1 LGRFPV
7 YKRFY
12 SKLELM
18 ISEEQNT
25 GLKAPPQSLEAEAA
39 VLGSML
45 SSREAVSKSL
55 QWLKPVHFYK
65 TSHQKIFSVMV
76 ELFNDNEQ
84 IDTISVS
91 DKLKKNKNLES
102 VGGAYFL
109 TGLVES
115 IPTTANVESYARIVL
130 EKSLLRQLIKVA
142 QDLSNEAYDDHRKA
156 EDILDRVEQSIFAIT
171 QTGLKGG
178 FQPLDKILYESFE
191 KLDSIAQKA
200 GGVIGVPSG
209 LTDLDDITSGFHPSD
224 LIIIAGRPSM
234 GKTALA
240 LNIARNAAID
250 HKVGVGIFSL
260 EMANSQLAMRLLCS
274 EAKVDSHLVRTGKL
288 PKEKWKNLSMNV
300 GTLADAPIYLDDSPG
315 ISVLEL
321 RAKARR
327 LKAEKNIGL
336 IIVDYLQLMQGPL
349 SESRQQEIS
358 NISRSLK
365 ALAKELDLPVIA
377 LSQLSRAVETRS
389 DRKPVLSDLRESGAI
404 EQDADVV
411 IFLYRPFVYTEE
423 ESDEG
428 KVHIIVAK
436 QRNGPVRTV
445 LASFI
450 SRYTSF
456 EDLSF
461 YGEED
466 IQVPF

>member
-1 LGRFPV
+1 
-7 YKRFY
+7 
-12 SKLELM
+12 M
-18 ISEEQNT
+18 MSEEQNT

-55 QWLKPVHFYK
+55 QWLRPIHFYK

-115 IPTTANVESYARIVL
+115 IPTTANVESYAKIVL

-156 EDILDRVEQSIFAIT
+156 EEILDRVEQSIFAIT

-178 FQPLDKILYESFE
+178 FQPLDKILHESFE
-191 KLDSIAQKA
+191 QLDSIAQKE

-209 LTDLDDITSGFHPSD
+209 LTDLDDVTSGFHPSD

-288 PKEKWKNLSMNV
+288 PKGKWKNLSMTV

-315 ISVLEL
+315 ISILEL

-336 IIVDYLQLMQGPL
+336 IIVDYLQLMQGPP

-389 DRKPVLSDLRESGAI
+389 DRKPILSDLRESGAI

-423 ESDEG
+423 ESDDG

-445 LASFI
+445 MASFI

>member
-1 LGRFPV
+1 
-7 YKRFY
+7 
-12 SKLELM
+12 M
-18 ISEEQNT
+18 MSEEQNT

-39 VLGSML
+39 VLGAML

-55 QWLKPVHFYK
+55 QWLRPIHFYK

-115 IPTTANVESYARIVL
+115 IPTTANVESYAKIVL

-156 EDILDRVEQSIFAIT
+156 EEILDRVEQSIFAIT

-178 FQPLDKILYESFE
+178 FQPLDKILHESFE
-191 KLDSIAQKA
+191 QLDSIAQKE

-209 LTDLDDITSGFHPSD
+209 LADLDDVTSGFHPSD

-240 LNIARNAAID
+240 LNIARNASID

-288 PKEKWKNLSMNV
+288 PKGKWKNLSMTV

-315 ISVLEL
+315 ISILEL

-336 IIVDYLQLMQGPL
+336 IIVDYLQLMQGPP

-389 DRKPVLSDLRESGAI
+389 DRKPILSDLRESGAI

-423 ESDEG
+423 ESDDG

-445 LASFI
+445 MASFI

>member
-1 LGRFPV
+1 
-7 YKRFY
+7 
-12 SKLELM
+12 M
-18 ISEEQNT
+18 MSEEQNT
-25 GLKAPPQSLEAEAA
+25 DLKAPPQSLEAEAA

-91 DKLKKNKNLES
+91 DKLKKNKILDS

-115 IPTTANVESYARIVL
+115 IPTTANVESYAKIVL

-142 QDLSNEAYDDHRKA
+142 QDLSNEAYDDHRRA

-178 FQPLDKILYESFE
+178 FQPLDKILHESFE
-191 KLDSIAQKA
+191 QLDSIAQKE

-209 LTDLDDITSGFHPSD
+209 LTDLDDVTSGFHPSD

-288 PKEKWKNLSMNV
+288 PKGKWKNLSMNV

-336 IIVDYLQLMQGPL
+336 IIVDYLQLMQGPP

-365 ALAKELDLPVIA
+365 ALAKELDIPVIA

-428 KVHIIVAK
+428 KVHIIIAK

-445 LASFI
+445 MASFI

>member
-1 LGRFPV
+1 
-7 YKRFY
+7 
-12 SKLELM
+12 M
-18 ISEEQNT
+18 ATDNQNT
-25 GLKAPPQSLEAEAA
+25 TLKAPPQSLEAEAA
-39 VLGSML
+39 VLGAML
-45 SSREAVSKSL
+45 SSREAVSKSI
-55 QWLKPVHFYK
+55 QWLKPDHFYK
-65 TSHQKIFSVMV
+65 TGHQKIFSAMV
-76 ELFNDNEQ
+76 KLFNDNEQ

-91 DKLKKNKNLES
+91 DLLKKQKVLES

-115 IPTTANVESYARIVL
+115 IPTTANVESYAKIVL

-156 EDILDRVEQSIFAIT
+156 EDILDRVERSIFSIT
-171 QTGLKGG
+171 QSGLRGG
-178 FQPLDKILYESFE
+178 FQPIDKILHESFE
-191 KLDSIAQKA
+191 QLDSISSKE

-209 LTDLDDITSGFHPSD
+209 LTDLDEVTAGFHPGD
-224 LIIIAGRPSM
+224 VIVIAGRPSM

-250 HKVGVGIFSL
+250 HKIGIGFFSL
-260 EMANSQLAMRLLCS
+260 EMANNQLAMRLLCT
-274 EAKVDSHLVRTGKL
+274 EAKVDSHLVRTGNL
-288 PKEKWKNLSMNV
+288 PRNQWVNLSTNV
-300 GTLADAPIYLDDSPG
+300 GTLAEAPIYLDDTPG

-327 LKAEKNIGL
+327 LKAEKDVGL
-336 IIVDYLQLMQGPL
+336 IIVDYLQLMQGPA

-365 ALAKELDLPVIA
+365 GLAKELNLPVIA
-377 LSQLSRAVETRS
+377 LSQLSRAVENRS
-389 DRKPVLSDLRESGAI
+389 DRRPLLSDLRESGAI

-411 IFLYRPFVYTEE
+411 IFLYRPFLYTQE
-423 ESDEG
+423 ESDDG

-445 LASFI
+445 MASFI

-456 EDLSF
+456 ENLS
-461 YGEED
+461 YYQEEEV
-466 IQVPF
+466 QVPF

>member
-1 LGRFPV
+1 
-7 YKRFY
+7 
-12 SKLELM
+12 M
-18 ISEEQNT
+18 SEERNT
-25 GLKAPPQSLEAEAA
+25 DLKAPPQSLEAEAA

-91 DKLKKNKNLES
+91 DKLKKNKILDS

-115 IPTTANVESYARIVL
+115 IPTTANVESYAKIVL

-142 QDLSNEAYDDHRKA
+142 QDLSNEAYDDHRRA

-178 FQPLDKILYESFE
+178 FQPLDKILHESFE
-191 KLDSIAQKA
+191 QLDSIAQKE

-209 LTDLDDITSGFHPSD
+209 LTDLDDVTSGFHPSD

-288 PKEKWKNLSMNV
+288 PKGKWKNLSMNV

-336 IIVDYLQLMQGPL
+336 IIVDYLQLMQGPP

-365 ALAKELDLPVIA
+365 ALAKELDIPVIA

-428 KVHIIVAK
+428 KVHIIIAK

-445 LASFI
+445 MASFI

>member
-1 LGRFPV
+1 
-7 YKRFY
+7 
-12 SKLELM
+12 M
-18 ISEEQNT
+18 ATDNQDT
-25 GLKAPPQSLEAEAA
+25 TLKAPPQSLEAEAA

-45 SSREAVSKSL
+45 SSREAVSKSI
-55 QWLKPVHFYK
+55 QWLKPYHFYK
-65 TSHQKIFSVMV
+65 TGHQKIFSVMV
-76 ELFNDNEQ
+76 KLFNDNEQ

-91 DKLKKNKNLES
+91 DLLKKQKVLES

-115 IPTTANVESYARIVL
+115 IPTTANVETYAKIVL

-156 EDILDRVEQSIFAIT
+156 DDILDRVEQSIFSIT
-171 QTGLKGG
+171 QSGLRGG
-178 FQPLDKILYESFE
+178 FQPIDKILHESFEQLDKISSKE
-191 KLDSIAQKA
+191 

-209 LTDLDDITSGFHPSD
+209 LTDLDEVTAGFHPGD

-250 HKVGVGIFSL
+250 HKTGIGFFSL
-260 EMANSQLAMRLLCS
+260 EMANNQLAMRLLCT
-274 EAKVDSHLVRTGKL
+274 EAKVDSHLVRTGNL
-288 PKEKWKNLSMNV
+288 PRNQWVNLSTNV
-300 GTLADAPIYLDDSPG
+300 GTLAEAPIYLDDTAG

-327 LKAEKNIGL
+327 LKAEKDVGL
-336 IIVDYLQLMQGPL
+336 IIVDYLQLMQGPA

-365 ALAKELDLPVIA
+365 GLAKELNLPVIA
-377 LSQLSRAVETRS
+377 LSQLSRAVENRS
-389 DRKPVLSDLRESGAI
+389 DRRPLLSDLRESGAI

-411 IFLYRPFVYTEE
+411 VFLYRPFLYTQE
-423 ESDEG
+423 ESDDG
-428 KVHIIVAK
+428 KAHIIVAK

-445 LASFI
+445 MASFI
-450 SRYTSF
+450 PRYTSF
-456 EDLSF
+456 ENLS
-461 YGEED
+461 YYQEEEV
-466 IQVPF
+466 QVPF

>member
-1 LGRFPV
+1 
-7 YKRFY
+7 
-12 SKLELM
+12 M
-18 ISEEQNT
+18 ATDNQNT
-25 GLKAPPQSLEAEAA
+25 TLKAPPQSLEAEAA
-39 VLGSML
+39 VLGAML
-45 SSREAVSKSL
+45 SSREAVSKSI
-55 QWLKPVHFYK
+55 QWLKPDHFYK
-65 TSHQKIFSVMV
+65 TGHQKIFSAMV
-76 ELFNDNEQ
+76 KLFNDNEQ

-91 DKLKKNKNLES
+91 DLLKKQKVLES

-115 IPTTANVESYARIVL
+115 IPTTANVESYAKIVL

-156 EDILDRVEQSIFAIT
+156 EDILDRVERSIFSIT
-171 QTGLKGG
+171 QSGLRGG
-178 FQPLDKILYESFE
+178 FQPIDKILHESFE
-191 KLDSIAQKA
+191 QLDSISSKE

-209 LTDLDDITSGFHPSD
+209 LTDLDEVTAGFHPGD
-224 LIIIAGRPSM
+224 FIVIAGRPSM

-250 HKVGVGIFSL
+250 HKIGIGFFSL
-260 EMANSQLAMRLLCS
+260 EMANNQLAMRLLCT
-274 EAKVDSHLVRTGKL
+274 EAKVDSHLVRTGNL
-288 PKEKWKNLSMNV
+288 PRNQWVNLSTNV
-300 GTLADAPIYLDDSPG
+300 GTLAEAPIYLDDTPG

-327 LKAEKNIGL
+327 LKAEKDVGL
-336 IIVDYLQLMQGPL
+336 IIVDYLQLMQGPA

-365 ALAKELDLPVIA
+365 GLAKELNLPVIA
-377 LSQLSRAVETRS
+377 LSQLSRAVENRS
-389 DRKPVLSDLRESGAI
+389 DRRPLLSDLRESGAI

-411 IFLYRPFVYTEE
+411 IFLYRPFLYTQED
-423 ESDEG
+423 SDDG

-445 LASFI
+445 MASFI
-450 SRYTSF
+450 ARYTSF
-456 EDLSF
+456 ENLS
-461 YGEED
+461 YYQEEEV
-466 IQVPF
+466 QVPF

>member
-7 YKRFY
+7 YKGFY

-18 ISEEQNT
+18 MSEEQNT

-39 VLGSML
+39 VLGAML

-55 QWLKPVHFYK
+55 QWLRPIHFYK

-115 IPTTANVESYARIVL
+115 IPTTANVESYAKIVL

-156 EDILDRVEQSIFAIT
+156 EEILDRVEQSIFAIT

-178 FQPLDKILYESFE
+178 FQPLDKILHESFE
-191 KLDSIAQKA
+191 QLDSIAQKE

-209 LTDLDDITSGFHPSD
+209 LADLDDVTSGFHPSD

-240 LNIARNAAID
+240 LNIARNASID

-288 PKEKWKNLSMNV
+288 PKGKWKNLSMTV

-315 ISVLEL
+315 ISILEL

-336 IIVDYLQLMQGPL
+336 IIVDYLQLMQGPP

-389 DRKPVLSDLRESGAI
+389 DRKPILSDLRESGAI

-423 ESDEG
+423 ESDDG

-445 LASFI
+445 MASFI

>member
-1 LGRFPV
+1 
-7 YKRFY
+7 
-12 SKLELM
+12 M
-18 ISEEQNT
+18 MSEEQNT
-25 GLKAPPQSLEAEAA
+25 DLKAPPQSLEAEAA

-76 ELFNDNEQ
+76 DLFNDNEQ

-91 DKLKKNKNLES
+91 DKLKKNKILDS

-115 IPTTANVESYARIVL
+115 IPTTANVESYAKIVL

-178 FQPLDKILYESFE
+178 FQPLDKILHESFE
-191 KLDSIAQKA
+191 QLDSIAQKE

-209 LTDLDDITSGFHPSD
+209 LTDLDDVTSGFHPSD

-288 PKEKWKNLSMNV
+288 PKGKWKNLSMNV

-336 IIVDYLQLMQGPL
+336 IIVDYLQLMQGPP

-358 NISRSLK
+358 SISRSLK
-365 ALAKELDLPVIA
+365 ALAKELDIPVIA

-428 KVHIIVAK
+428 KVHIIIAK

-445 LASFI
+445 MASFI

>member
-1 LGRFPV
+1 
-7 YKRFY
+7 
-12 SKLELM
+12 M
-18 ISEEQNT
+18 ATDNQNT
-25 GLKAPPQSLEAEAA
+25 TLKAPPQSLEAEAA
-39 VLGSML
+39 VLGAML
-45 SSREAVSKSL
+45 SSREAVSKSI
-55 QWLKPVHFYK
+55 QWLKPDHFYK
-65 TSHQKIFSVMV
+65 TGHQKIFSAMV
-76 ELFNDNEQ
+76 KLFNDNEQ

-91 DKLKKNKNLES
+91 DLLKKQKVLES

-115 IPTTANVESYARIVL
+115 IPTTANVESYAKIVL

-156 EDILDRVEQSIFAIT
+156 EDILDRVERSIFSIT
-171 QTGLKGG
+171 QSGLRGG
-178 FQPLDKILYESFE
+178 FQPIDKILHESFE
-191 KLDSIAQKA
+191 QLDSISSKE
-200 GGVIGVPSG
+200 GGVIGIPSG
-209 LTDLDDITSGFHPSD
+209 LTDLDEVTAGFHPGD
-224 LIIIAGRPSM
+224 LIVIAGRPSM

-250 HKVGVGIFSL
+250 HKIGIGFFSL
-260 EMANSQLAMRLLCS
+260 EMANNQLAMRLLCT
-274 EAKVDSHLVRTGKL
+274 EAKVDSHLVRTGNL
-288 PKEKWKNLSMNV
+288 PRNQWVNLSTNV
-300 GTLADAPIYLDDSPG
+300 GTLAEAPIYLDDTPG

-327 LKAEKNIGL
+327 LKAEKDVGL
-336 IIVDYLQLMQGPL
+336 IIVDYLQLMQGPA

-365 ALAKELDLPVIA
+365 GLAKELNLPIIA
-377 LSQLSRAVETRS
+377 LSQLSRAVENRS
-389 DRKPVLSDLRESGAI
+389 DRRPLLSDLRESGAI

-411 IFLYRPFVYTEE
+411 IFLYRPFLYTQE
-423 ESDEG
+423 ESDDG

-445 LASFI
+445 MASFI

-456 EDLSF
+456 ENLS
-461 YGEED
+461 YYQEEAV
-466 IQVPF
+466 QVPF

>member
-1 LGRFPV
+1 
-7 YKRFY
+7 
-12 SKLELM
+12 M
-18 ISEEQNT
+18 MSEEQNT
-25 GLKAPPQSLEAEAA
+25 DLKAPPQSLEAEAA

-91 DKLKKNKNLES
+91 DKLKKNKILDS

-115 IPTTANVESYARIVL
+115 IPTTANVESYAKIVL

-142 QDLSNEAYDDHRKA
+142 QDLSNEAYDDHRRA

-178 FQPLDKILYESFE
+178 FQPLDKILHESFE
-191 KLDSIAQKA
+191 QLDSIAQKE

-209 LTDLDDITSGFHPSD
+209 LTDLDDVTSGFHPSD

-288 PKEKWKNLSMNV
+288 PKGKWKNLSMNV

-336 IIVDYLQLMQGPL
+336 IIVDYLQLMQGPP

-358 NISRSLK
+358 SISRSLK
-365 ALAKELDLPVIA
+365 ALAKELDIPVIA

-428 KVHIIVAK
+428 KVHIIIAK

-445 LASFI
+445 MASFI

>member
-1 LGRFPV
+1 
-7 YKRFY
+7 
-12 SKLELM
+12 M
-18 ISEEQNT
+18 ATDNQNT
-25 GLKAPPQSLEAEAA
+25 TLKVPPQSLEAEAA
-39 VLGSML
+39 VLGAML
-45 SSREAVSKSL
+45 SSREAVSKSI
-55 QWLKPVHFYK
+55 QWLKPDHFYK
-65 TSHQKIFSVMV
+65 IGHQKIFSAMV
-76 ELFNDNEQ
+76 KLFNDNEQ

-91 DKLKKNKNLES
+91 DLLKKQKVLES

-115 IPTTANVESYARIVL
+115 IPTTANVESYAKIVL

-156 EDILDRVEQSIFAIT
+156 GDILDRVERSIFSIT
-171 QTGLKGG
+171 QSGLRGG
-178 FQPLDKILYESFE
+178 FQPIDKILHESFE
-191 KLDSIAQKA
+191 QLDSISSKE

-209 LTDLDDITSGFHPSD
+209 LTDLDEVTAGFHPGD
-224 LIIIAGRPSM
+224 FIVIAGRPSM

-250 HKVGVGIFSL
+250 HKIGIGFFSL
-260 EMANSQLAMRLLCS
+260 EMANNQLAMRLLCT
-274 EAKVDSHLVRTGKL
+274 EAKVDSHLVRTGNL
-288 PKEKWKNLSMNV
+288 PRNQWVNLSTNV
-300 GTLADAPIYLDDSPG
+300 GTLAEAPIYLDDTPG

-327 LKAEKNIGL
+327 LKAEKDVGL
-336 IIVDYLQLMQGPL
+336 IIVDYLQLMQGPA

-365 ALAKELDLPVIA
+365 GLAKELNLPVIA
-377 LSQLSRAVETRS
+377 LSQLSRAVENRS
-389 DRKPVLSDLRESGAI
+389 DRRPLLSDLRESGAI

-411 IFLYRPFVYTEE
+411 IFLYRPFLYTQED
-423 ESDEG
+423 SDDG

-445 LASFI
+445 MASFI
-450 SRYTSF
+450 ARYTSF
-456 EDLSF
+456 ENLS
-461 YGEED
+461 YYQEEAV
-466 IQVPF
+466 QVPF

>member
-1 LGRFPV
+1 
-7 YKRFY
+7 
-12 SKLELM
+12 M
-18 ISEEQNT
+18 SEEQNT

-39 VLGSML
+39 VLGAML

-55 QWLKPVHFYK
+55 QWLRPIHFYK

-115 IPTTANVESYARIVL
+115 IPTTANVESYAKIVL

-156 EDILDRVEQSIFAIT
+156 EEILDRVEQSIFAIT

-178 FQPLDKILYESFE
+178 FQPLDKILHESFE
-191 KLDSIAQKA
+191 QLDSIAQKE

-209 LTDLDDITSGFHPSD
+209 LADLDDVTSGFHPSD

-240 LNIARNAAID
+240 LNIARNASID

-288 PKEKWKNLSMNV
+288 PKGKWKNLSMTV

-315 ISVLEL
+315 ISILEL

-336 IIVDYLQLMQGPL
+336 IIVDYLQLMQGPP

-389 DRKPVLSDLRESGAI
+389 DRKPILSDLRESGAI

-423 ESDEG
+423 ESDDG

-445 LASFI
+445 MASFI

>member
-1 LGRFPV
+1 
-7 YKRFY
+7 
-12 SKLELM
+12 M
-18 ISEEQNT
+18 ATDNQNT
-25 GLKAPPQSLEAEAA
+25 TLKVPPQSLEAEAA
-39 VLGSML
+39 VLGAML
-45 SSREAVSKSL
+45 SSREAVSKSI
-55 QWLKPVHFYK
+55 QWLKPDHFYK
-65 TSHQKIFSVMV
+65 TGHQKIFSAMV
-76 ELFNDNEQ
+76 KLFNDNEQ

-91 DKLKKNKNLES
+91 DLLKKQKVLES

-115 IPTTANVESYARIVL
+115 IPTTANVESYAKIVL

-156 EDILDRVEQSIFAIT
+156 EDILDRVERSIFSIT
-171 QTGLKGG
+171 QSGLRGG
-178 FQPLDKILYESFE
+178 FQPIDKILHESFE
-191 KLDSIAQKA
+191 QLDSISSKE

-209 LTDLDDITSGFHPSD
+209 LTDLDEVTAGFHPGD
-224 LIIIAGRPSM
+224 FIVIAGRPSM

-250 HKVGVGIFSL
+250 HKIGIGFFSL
-260 EMANSQLAMRLLCS
+260 EMANNQLAMRLLCT
-274 EAKVDSHLVRTGKL
+274 EAKVDSHLVRTGNL
-288 PKEKWKNLSMNV
+288 PRNQWVNLSTNV
-300 GTLADAPIYLDDSPG
+300 GTLAEAPIYLDDTPG

-327 LKAEKNIGL
+327 LKAEKDVGL
-336 IIVDYLQLMQGPL
+336 IIVDYLQLMQGPA

-365 ALAKELDLPVIA
+365 GLAKELNLPVIA
-377 LSQLSRAVETRS
+377 LSQLSRAVENRS
-389 DRKPVLSDLRESGAI
+389 DRRPLLSDLRESGAI

-411 IFLYRPFVYTEE
+411 IFLYRPFLYTQED
-423 ESDEG
+423 SDDG

-445 LASFI
+445 MASFI
-450 SRYTSF
+450 ARYTSF
-456 EDLSF
+456 ENLS
-461 YGEED
+461 YYQEEEV
-466 IQVPF
+466 QVPF